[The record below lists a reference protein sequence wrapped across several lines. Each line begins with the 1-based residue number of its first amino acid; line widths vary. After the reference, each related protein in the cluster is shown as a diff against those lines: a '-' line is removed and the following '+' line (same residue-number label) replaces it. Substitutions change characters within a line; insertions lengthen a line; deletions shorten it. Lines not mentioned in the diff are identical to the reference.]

1 MIAENTERLSDL
13 QKVMRE
19 VDSFVN
25 SNVTATLE
33 RYESEIKTYQNSLME
48 LMNKKSDIEQV
59 ISKLKEEITSQEIG
73 KRELIDN
80 MALRKAEE
88 MVNTSKEKYS
98 QLREKLNSM
107 NYNEMVNKFE
117 QLDSEKQ
124 SMLRQ
129 VSDKSCLYIC
139 CSSDIYIKK

>member
-1 MIAENTERLSDL
+1 
-13 QKVMRE
+13 MRE

-48 LMNKKSDIEQV
+48 LMNKKNDIEQT
-59 ISKLKEEITSQEIG
+59 ISKLKEEVTSQEIG

-88 MVNTSKEKYS
+88 MVNTSKEKHS
-98 QLREKLNSM
+98 QLREKLNNM
-107 NYNEMVNKFE
+107 NYNEMVDKWE
-117 QLDSEKQ
+117 QLESEKQ
-124 SMLRQ
+124 SLLRQ
-129 VSDKSCLYIC
+129 VSDN
-139 CSSDIYIKK
+139 